1 MLTNSD
7 SQFGIISK
15 SIHWLVAITVFGLF
29 GVGLWMVDLTYYD
42 SWYRTAPSYH
52 KSVGVLLGV
61 LMIARVLWM
70 LRAGK
75 PKPLVSHQR
84 WEVISAKATHVLLY
98 VLVFSIITSGYLIST
113 ADGRGLEVFNW
124 FQIPSLGEVIENQE
138 DVAGEVHELLAFGLI
153 GLVVLHAAAA
163 IKHHFIDKDLTLKR
177 ML

>member
-7 SQFGIISK
+7 SQCGIVSK

-98 VLVFSIITSGYLIST
+98 VLVFAIITSGYLIST

-153 GLVVLHAAAA
+153 GLAVLHAAAA

>member
-98 VLVFSIITSGYLIST
+98 VLVFAIITSGYLIST

-163 IKHHFIDKDLTLKR
+163 IKHHIIDKDLTLRR

>member
-7 SQFGIISK
+7 SQFGIVSK

-98 VLVFSIITSGYLIST
+98 VLVFAIITSGYLIST

-153 GLVVLHAAAA
+153 GLAVLHAAAA